1 MVIAGFH
8 KKSKSDQSLTIM
20 IIIIIIIIIKS
31 RKVLTKISSFVNTT
45 TELREKST
53 T

>member
-8 KKSKSDQSLTIM
+8 KKSKSDQSLTI

-45 TELREKST
+45 TELHEKST

>member
-8 KKSKSDQSLTIM
+8 KKSKSNQSLT

-45 TELREKST
+45 TELHEKST

>member
-8 KKSKSDQSLTIM
+8 KKSKSDQSLT

-45 TELREKST
+45 TELHEKST